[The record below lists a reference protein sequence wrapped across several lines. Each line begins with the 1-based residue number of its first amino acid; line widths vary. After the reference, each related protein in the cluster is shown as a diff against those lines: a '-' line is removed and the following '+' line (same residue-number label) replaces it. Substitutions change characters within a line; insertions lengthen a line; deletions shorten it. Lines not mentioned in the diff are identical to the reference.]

1 MRPKSFIDDLPNDIQ
16 QKLQHY
22 LSLLEKWQQKI
33 NLVSPQTMLNAWE
46 RHFIDSAQ
54 ISALIPKDTKVI
66 YDLGCGAGFPGLVLA
81 MMNADIHFYMIES
94 DQKKCSFM
102 KAVSRETNLSNVTI
116 INERIE
122 VVSRETVYGNIQ
134 KPDIIMARAL
144 ASLAQLLTYSKEW
157 IAENPE
163 IQLIFPKGARF
174 DEELALAQKLWDFQY
189 IETQSITDN
198 SAAILT
204 LSNVRSL

>member
-1 MRPKSFIDDLPNDIQ
+1 MNFEPEVLKHLKTYQ
-16 QKLQHY
+16 G
-22 LSLLEKWQQKI
+22 LLVKWQEKI
-33 NLVSPQTMLNAWE
+33 NLVSGNTIDNAWE
-46 RHFIDSAQ
+46 RHFLDSAQ
-54 ISALIPKDTKVI
+54 IEDLLPKKAEI
-66 YDLGCGAGFPGLVLA
+66 LFDLGCGAGFPGLVLA
-81 MMNADIHFYMIES
+81 IMNPRLQVHLVES